1 MKFSR
6 HGEEEVTWRN
16 QKNPLF
22 FTVLRVLQVVHIS
35 ERHNMKEEVMDGG
48 IRKIPCFFFPS
59 SLTCNVFTFWEVLMG
74 PPS

>member
-35 ERHNMKEEVMDGG
+35 ESHNTKE
-48 IRKIPCFFFPS
+48 
-59 SLTCNVFTFWEVLMG
+59 
-74 PPS
+74 